1 MGGKKQK
8 SIIPGPTLILDPRVY
23 LHPKL
28 RNCKYPDNPGKIQV
42 SKDFSYKLRT
52 LILVFYSC
60 NIIMIQF
67 TTNILSRDIWGTL
80 KWAKF
85 SLLPRG
91 YTALLFGKVAVFMK
105 SSKRGETTLLWKPFW
120 RQFVLMHGAK
130 SMKNESFWSF
140 FIWEPAKKSL
150 LLPSQRS
157 NMWKIAFIHKFN
169 TYLYL
174 FLLSEYIFQQSVW
187 TIKSSERP

>member
-105 SSKRGETTLLWKPFW
+105 SSKGGETTF
-120 RQFVLMHGAK
+120 RGGARLSTGRVQITFMGTK
-130 SMKNESFWSF
+130 YASPPQKGSNESF
-140 FIWEPAKKSL
+140 
-150 LLPSQRS
+150 
-157 NMWKIAFIHKFN
+157 
-169 TYLYL
+169 
-174 FLLSEYIFQQSVW
+174 
-187 TIKSSERP
+187 